1 MHKIV
6 QTLARVDPRSAGV
19 HSFIASLVFVSV
31 FVFTSLG
38 GPQKGVAMMPSVST
52 CTIVHTN
59 IQGFDGQSTFTRHSR
74 GHLLPVTLHHTRRL
88 VICLMM
94 ARLNLF
100 VDSSVSSGGSELY
113 RTGAR
118 R

>member
-1 MHKIV
+1 MYV
-6 QTLARVDPRSAGV
+6 CMY
-19 HSFIASLVFVSV
+19 
-31 FVFTSLG
+31 VFTSLG
-38 GPQKGVAMMPSVST
+38 GPQKGVAMMTSVST
-52 CTIVHTN
+52 CTIGHKN
-59 IQGFDGQSTFTRHSR
+59 IQGFDGQSTFIRHSR

-88 VICLMM
+88 VIYLMM